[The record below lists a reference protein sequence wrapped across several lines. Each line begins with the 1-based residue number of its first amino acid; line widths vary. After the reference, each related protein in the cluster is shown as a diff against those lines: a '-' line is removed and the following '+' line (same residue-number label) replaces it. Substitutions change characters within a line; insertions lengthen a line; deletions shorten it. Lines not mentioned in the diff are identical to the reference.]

1 MDVESLSTPFG
12 LSGLLEINGFMKDII
27 DLDPDSDLW
36 RHSKQGFFKINFDA
50 AFDNSKN
57 RLCSGIIVMN
67 FKGDV
72 LASKTMVHDN
82 IPSKFA
88 VEAIACLQAVT
99 MGRDLGMKYVEIEGG
114 SLIVIKKVKNPNKD
128 KSAIGSYIH
137 DIKEQN
143 VTFYECKFQHARRA
157 ANKSAHN
164 LASERL
170 KMGKNA

>member
-1 MDVESLSTPFG
+1 MLLLITVKTDHARESQL
-12 LSGLLEINGFMKDII
+12 
-27 DLDPDSDLW
+27 
-36 RHSKQGFFKINFDA
+36 
-50 AFDNSKN
+50 
-57 RLCSGIIVMN
+57 GILKEM
-67 FKGDV
+67 FWPK
-72 LASKTMVHDN
+72 KMVHDN
-82 IPSKFA
+82 IPSGFA
-88 VEAIACLQAVT
+88 AEAITCLQAVT
-99 MGRDLGMKYVEIEGG
+99 VGRDLGMKYVEIEGG

-143 VTFYECKFQHARRA
+143 VTFYECKFQHAMRA